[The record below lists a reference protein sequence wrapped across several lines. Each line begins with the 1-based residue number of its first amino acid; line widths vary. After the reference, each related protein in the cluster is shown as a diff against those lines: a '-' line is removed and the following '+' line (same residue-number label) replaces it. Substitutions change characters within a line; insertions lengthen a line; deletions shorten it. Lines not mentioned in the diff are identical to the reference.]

1 MKKKELINKIRDA
14 FKDVK
19 LEDGIGLWEAQGVDE
34 YANEKRMLEFREKD
48 ERNNWDAIP
57 YKDLQYCQSSLS
69 FFDAKGM
76 RFCLPKYL
84 IFDLLTDK
92 FYEKEGLVPPDI
104 VFILGHKLEEEYQK
118 ARFSLLDNPQIQC
131 VINYLKYKLL
141 ESYDDFELNNTIVKW
156 EQKLK

>member
-1 MKKKELINKIRDA
+1 MKKKELKIKIRLA

-19 LEDGIGLWEAQGVDE
+19 LEDGIGLWEGQGVDE
-34 YANEKRMLEFREKD
+34 YANEKRMLELREKD

-57 YKDLQYCQSSLS
+57 YKDLQYCESSLS

-84 IFDLLTDK
+84 IFDLLNDK
-92 FYEKEGLVPPDI
+92 FYEKEGLGPPDL
-104 VFILGHKLEEEYQK
+104 VFTLGHKLDEEYQK
-118 ARFSLLDNPQIQC
+118 VRFSLFDNQQIQC
-131 VINYLKYKLL
+131 VIAYLKYKIS
-141 ESYDDFELNNTIVKW
+141 EGYDAFELNNTIRKW

>member
-34 YANEKRMLEFREKD
+34 YANEMRMLEFREKD
-48 ERNNWDAIP
+48 ERNNWDVIP

-118 ARFSLLDNPQIQC
+118 VRFSLLDNPQIQC
-131 VINYLKYKLL
+131 VIDYLKYKLS
-141 ESYDDFELNNTIVKW
+141 ESYDDFELNNTIGKW
-156 EQKLK
+156 DQKLK